1 MSGIYLSAYCVDFR
15 DYAWLEGAIRSF
27 GQYGVG
33 AELAAGYEREGFDA
47 LLEAQAGRFRDLPVT
62 LHAPFIEWCTVPG
75 SKEEKRAQAEFE
87 KACRLYGDFHASSI
101 VFHTH
106 EGSFEEGKKEEKRR
120 RSAEVLREFAGR
132 MDRAGMR
139 ATVENVGYPALNN
152 VLFNEEEFVG
162 LFAVLPPQ
170 MGCLVDI
177 GHALLNGWDME
188 NLIRTLGTRIWG
200 YHLNQNDGRKDLH
213 FPIYDPRGICSPGR
227 MDEILK
233 TIARCSPEADLILE
247 YAPGPKISREG
258 LLADI
263 RRVSGICGK

>member
-1 MSGIYLSAYCVDFR
+1 
-15 DYAWLEGAIRSF
+15 
-27 GQYGVG
+27 
-33 AELAAGYEREGFDA
+33 
-47 LLEAQAGRFRDLPVT
+47 
-62 LHAPFIEWCTVPG
+62 
-75 SKEEKRAQAEFE
+75 
-87 KACRLYGDFHASSI
+87 
-101 VFHTH
+101 
-106 EGSFEEGKKEEKRR
+106 
-120 RSAEVLREFAGR
+120 
-132 MDRAGMR
+132 
-139 ATVENVGYPALNN
+139 
-152 VLFNEEEFVG
+152 
-162 LFAVLPPQ
+162 

-213 FPIYDPRGICSPGR
+213 FPIYAPRGICSPGR

-263 RRVSGICGK
+263 RRVSRICGK